1 MKRFSLVFVIFARYV
16 PADVIF
22 PRANIDR
29 STEKQSNLRNMETVE
44 KAVAKSL
51 MEIKAVMLRPENPF
65 TWASGWKSPIY
76 CDNRRILSYPA
87 IRENVCT
94 WMADIIR
101 KQYPDVEVIAGV
113 ATGAIAHGY
122 LVAHILGKPFCYV
135 RPKPKDHGT
144 GSQIEGILEPGSKVV
159 IVEDLISTG
168 MSSLAAKNALVSAG
182 ADVMGM
188 VAIFSYGFNQARKAF
203 EEANVELT
211 TLSNYDALI
220 HVAHEIGYVKESDI
234 EVLKEW
240 RYSPSTWGKNE

>member
-1 MKRFSLVFVIFARYV
+1 MMYASGGLILLQRY
-16 PADVIF
+16 
-22 PRANIDR
+22 
-29 STEKQSNLRNMETVE
+29 TEESKNNQKESDMESVE

-51 MEIKAVMLRPENPF
+51 MDIKAVMLRPDKPF
-65 TWASGWKSPIY
+65 VWASGWLSPIY
-76 CDNRRILSYPA
+76 CDNRRILSFPE
-87 IRENVCT
+87 IREKVCG

-144 GSQIEGILEPGSKVV
+144 GSQIEGILERGAKVV

-168 MSSLAAKNALVSAG
+168 MSSLAAKNALVNAG

-188 VAIFSYGFNQARKAF
+188 VAIFSYNFNQARKSF
-203 EEANVELT
+203 EDANVELT
-211 TLSNYDALI
+211 TLSNYDALVN
-220 HVAHEIGYVKESDI
+220 VAHETGYIREEDI
-234 EVLKEW
+234 NVLKDW
-240 RYSPSTWGKNE
+240 RFSPSTWGKKE

>member
-1 MKRFSLVFVIFARYV
+1 
-16 PADVIF
+16 
-22 PRANIDR
+22 
-29 STEKQSNLRNMETVE
+29 MEAIE

-51 MEIKAVMLRPENPF
+51 LDIKAVMLRPENPF

-76 CDNRRILSYPA
+76 CDNRKVLSYPE
-87 IRENVCT
+87 IRENICQ

-101 KQYPDVEVIAGV
+101 KNYPEVEVIAGV

-144 GSQIEGILEPGSKVV
+144 GSQIEGLLEEGAKVV

-168 MSSLAAKNALVSAG
+168 MSSLAAKNALVNAG
-182 ADVMGM
+182 ADVLGM
-188 VAIFSYGFNQARKAF
+188 VAIFSYNFNQARKAF
-203 EEANVELT
+203 EDSNVELT
-211 TLSNYDALI
+211 TLSNYDTLI
-220 HVAHEIGYVKESDI
+220 EVATEIGYVKESEK

-240 RYSPSTWGKNE
+240 RISPSTWGKND

>member
-1 MKRFSLVFVIFARYV
+1 MQSLCKYIE
-16 PADVIF
+16 
-22 PRANIDR
+22 NNQN
-29 STEKQSNLRNMETVE
+29 KHNMESVE

-51 MEIKAVMLRPENPF
+51 MDIKAVMLRPENPF

-76 CDNRRILSYPA
+76 CDNRRILSYPE
-87 IRENVCT
+87 IREKVAM

-122 LVAHILGKPFCYV
+122 LVADRLGKPFCYV

-144 GSQIEGILEPGSKVV
+144 GSQIEGILESGAKVV

-168 MSSLAAKNALVSAG
+168 MSSLGAKNALVNAG

-188 VAIFSYGFNQARKAF
+188 VAIFSYGFNTARKAF
-203 EEANVELT
+203 EDANVELT

-220 HVAHEIGYVKESDI
+220 DVAHETGYIGEEYI

-240 RYSPSTWGKNE
+240 RFSPSTWGKKE

>member
-1 MKRFSLVFVIFARYV
+1 
-16 PADVIF
+16 
-22 PRANIDR
+22 
-29 STEKQSNLRNMETVE
+29 MEAIE

-51 MEIKAVMLRPENPF
+51 LDIKAVMLRPENPF

-76 CDNRRILSYPA
+76 CDNRKVLSYPE
-87 IRENVCT
+87 IRENICK

-101 KQYPDVEVIAGV
+101 KNYPEVEVIAGV

-144 GSQIEGILEPGSKVV
+144 GSQIEGLLEEGAKVV

-168 MSSLAAKNALVSAG
+168 MSSLAAKNALVNAG
-182 ADVMGM
+182 ADVLGM
-188 VAIFSYGFNQARKAF
+188 VAIFSYNFNQARKAF
-203 EEANVELT
+203 EDSNVELT
-211 TLSNYDALI
+211 TLSNYDTLI
-220 HVAHEIGYVKESDI
+220 EVATEIGYVKESDK

-240 RYSPSTWGKNE
+240 RIAPSTWGKNE

>member
-1 MKRFSLVFVIFARYV
+1 
-16 PADVIF
+16 
-22 PRANIDR
+22 
-29 STEKQSNLRNMETVE
+29 MESVE

-51 MEIKAVMLRPENPF
+51 MDIKAVMLRPDQPF
-65 TWASGWKSPIY
+65 VWASGWHSPIY
-76 CDNRRILSYPA
+76 CDNRRILSFPE
-87 IRENVCT
+87 IRQNVCT
-94 WMADIIR
+94 WMADII
-101 KQYPDVEVIAGV
+101 KKKYPDVEVIAGV

-144 GSQIEGILEPGSKVV
+144 GSQIEGILEKGAKVV

-168 MSSLAAKNALVSAG
+168 MSSLAAKNALVNEG

-188 VAIFSYGFNQARKAF
+188 VAIFSYGFNTARKAF

-220 HVAHEIGYVKESDI
+220 DVASETGYIRPEDI
-234 EVLKEW
+234 DVLKEW
-240 RYSPSTWGKNE
+240 RFSPSTWGKKE